1 MRGPGGGAVV
11 AYPSRS
17 SKEFLCCPGLA
28 LPAPTGFRR
37 PPYQSLPVAM
47 VLLQV
52 AWFASPLAPLAN
64 IQAGAHSAAEQR
76 GGQQRRWAETSLQDW
91 DPQPCSAA
99 AANFFFFFY
108 FWEEKQSCEHL
119 LPQFPHLCNDES
131 CLLGP
136 EEKRELYWS
145 DNIRRIPNLERT
157 KDEVFSKEGWLPAAS
172 PGLVSSRLVRGGL
185 NTLPGVANLLDKI

>member
-99 AANFFFFFY
+99 AANSFFFFFFL
-108 FWEEKQSCEHL
+108 FWLKENISFSSKGNVS
-119 LPQFPHLCNDES
+119 FPFSVSLTATND
-131 CLLGP
+131 GN
-136 EEKRELYWS
+136 KW
-145 DNIRRIPNLERT
+145 LEADIALFSSAVLKHT
-157 KDEVFSKEGWLPAAS
+157 KHRWTAFAIWEDYEILRAPHFRSTSSAVEGSYA
-172 PGLVSSRLVRGGL
+172 
-185 NTLPGVANLLDKI
+185 I